1 MSRPKEVLVIA
12 GEISGDMHAAGVI
25 RELKTL
31 DPTIRY
37 YGIGG
42 PRLRAEGMETFHDV
56 REMGV
61 MGIVEVLK
69 RIFFF
74 RRVFR
79 QMEAIARDRKPDAV
93 LLVDYPGF
101 NLRFAASAHAMGIKV
116 IYYICPQVWA
126 WNRARIPKMA
136 AVVDRLM
143 AIFPF
148 EPKVF
153 EGTKLKVEFVGH
165 PLVTEIQDAL
175 NAPLTPLPWQGEP
188 HIGLLPGSRHTEIDR
203 MLPAFCAAAKKV
215 EQQFPDASFVIPA
228 PTPEIEAHIGTLLKS
243 LREVPRQVAIVQGEA
258 RQVFRQSRAALVKSG
273 TATMESALAGCP
285 TVIAYIVAPLTCWI
299 GRRLA
304 TVRFMG
310 IVNIIAGRQIC
321 PEFLQEQA
329 TPEALAGALI
339 PLLPE
344 TPERA
349 AMLAGYDEVR
359 AILGAGGAAQRAAQ
373 VVMEELTPL
382 QIQLPP
388 HCPRAHL

>member
-1 MSRPKEVLVIA
+1 MSRPRELLVIA

-25 RELKTL
+25 RELKKL
-31 DPTIRY
+31 DPTLRY

-42 PRLRAEGMETFHDV
+42 PRLRAEGVETFHDV

-79 QMEAIARDRKPDAV
+79 EMEALARNRKPDAV

-153 EGTKLKVEFVGH
+153 EGTRLKVDFVGH
-165 PLVTEIQDAL
+165 PLVTEIQDVL
-175 NAPLTPLPWQGEP
+175 KAPLTPLPWQGEP
-188 HIGLLPGSRHTEIDR
+188 QIGILPGSRHTEIDR
-203 MLPAFCAAAKKV
+203 MLPAFCAAAKRV
-215 EQQFPDASFVIPA
+215 EQQFPNASFVIPA
-228 PTPEIEAHIGTLLKS
+228 PTPEIESHIRKLLGQ
-243 LREVPRQVAIVQGEA
+243 LREAPRQIAVVQGEA

-273 TATMESALAGCP
+273 TATMESALVGCP
-285 TVIAYIVAPLTCWI
+285 TVIAYIVSPLTCWI

-310 IVNIIAGRQIC
+310 IVNIIADRKIC

-329 TPEALAGALI
+329 TPEALADALI
-339 PLLPE
+339 PLLTE
-344 TPERA
+344 SPERA
-349 AMLAGYDEVR
+349 AMLAGFDEVR
-359 AILGAGGAAQRAAQ
+359 SLLGNGGAAGCAARG
-373 VVMEELTPL
+373 VFEELSG
-382 QIQLPP
+382 
-388 HCPRAHL
+388 CASGN

>member
-1 MSRPKEVLVIA
+1 MSRPRELLVIA
-12 GEISGDMHAAGVI
+12 GEISGDMHAAGLI
-25 RELKTL
+25 RELKKL
-31 DPTIRY
+31 NPTIRY

-42 PRLRAEGMETFHDV
+42 PCLRAEGVETFHDV

-79 QMEAIARDRKPDAV
+79 QMEALARDRKPDAV

-136 AVVDRLM
+136 RVVDRLM

-153 EGTKLKVEFVGH
+153 EGTNLKVDFVGH
-165 PLVTEIQDAL
+165 PLLTEIQEEL
-175 NAPLTPLPWQGEP
+175 KRPLAPLPWQGQP
-188 HIGLLPGSRHTEIDR
+188 QIGLLPGSRHTEIDR
-203 MLPAFCAAAKKV
+203 MLPAFCAAAKRV
-215 EQQFPDASFVIPA
+215 EQRFPNASFVIPA
-228 PTPEIEAHIGTLLKS
+228 PTPEIEDHIRTLMNRLPD
-243 LREVPRQVAIVQGEA
+243 VPGRIAVVRGGA

-273 TATMESALAGCP
+273 TATMESALVGCP
-285 TVIAYIVAPLTCWI
+285 TVIAYIVSPLTCWI

-310 IVNIIAGRQIC
+310 IANIIADRKIC

-329 TPEALAGALI
+329 TPQALAEALI
-339 PLLPE
+339 PLLDE
-344 TPERA
+344 SPERT
-349 AMLAGYDEVR
+349 AMLAGFDEVR
-359 AILGAGGAAQRAAQ
+359 TLLGNGGAAGRAAK
-373 VVMEELTPL
+373 VVHEELSS
-382 QIQLPP
+382 
-388 HCPRAHL
+388 

>member
-1 MSRPKEVLVIA
+1 MNRPRELLVIA
-12 GEISGDMHAAGVI
+12 GEISGDMHAAGLI
-25 RELKTL
+25 RELRKRVPAL
-31 DPTIRY
+31 RV

-42 PRLRAEGMETFHDV
+42 PRLRAEGVETFHDV

-79 QMEAIARDRKPDAV
+79 QMEALARDRRPDAV

-101 NLRFAASAHAMGIKV
+101 NLRFAASVHAMGIKV

-126 WNRARIPKMA
+126 WNRRRIPKMA

-153 EGTKLKVEFVGH
+153 EGTGLKVDFVGH
-165 PLVTEIQDAL
+165 PLVTEIQETL
-175 NAPLTPLPWQGEP
+175 RGPLVPLPWQGEP
-188 HIGLLPGSRHTEIDR
+188 RIGMLPGSRHTEIDR
-203 MLPAFCAAAKKV
+203 ILPVFCAAARRI
-215 EQQFPDASFVIPA
+215 EDRYPGASFIIPA
-228 PTPEIEAHIGTLLKS
+228 PTPGIEAHIRKLLNTLP
-243 LREVPRQVAIVQGEA
+243 EVPRHIAIVQGES

-310 IVNIIAGRQIC
+310 IVNIIANRLIC

-329 TPEALAGALI
+329 TPEALAQALI
-339 PLLPE
+339 PLIE
-344 TPERA
+344 DSPERA
-349 AMLAGYDEVR
+349 AMLAGYEEVK
-359 AILGAGGAAQRAAQ
+359 ALLGSGGAAERAAR
-373 VVMEELTPL
+373 VVQEELES
-382 QIQLPP
+382 
-388 HCPRAHL
+388 